1 MSKITKLF
9 LVDPVCHSR
18 APTMRAWLQAAAEIL
33 PKHFKEVEIWSME
46 CELEAPWLTWR
57 KIPRVSRFMPV
68 QFLFFRCIVWFL
80 FWRLP
85 KGERDRSFLQCTGE
99 HLPYADSRYI
109 HFWNICFSEI
119 AKKKPAEMCVKW
131 RDRLFRHF
139 AVLGERQAL
148 KPNATG
154 EWWCVSRGIA
164 APIKESAPSD
174 SHFCYL
180 PNSYDPKRF
189 NHGVREAARSEAR
202 SHYGIAEHEFVL
214 VFCSFGHFVRK
225 GLMQAVQTVN
235 RLSKLGYPV
244 RLLVFGGTER
254 AVSEFQALMKSE
266 GESQDSTHFAG
277 LVSPPEWHLSAGD
290 ALFFPSHFEAFSLV
304 EIEAAAL
311 GLRLYL
317 TAHPGSEM
325 ILKEGVNG
333 RLLPWDVE
341 GMVKILTD
349 EMESGAIRQTHD
361 ELGEALSP
369 PEYALALSQLY
380 ANAIERKERVAFTRS
395 N

>member
-1 MSKITKLF
+1 
-9 LVDPVCHSR
+9 
-18 APTMRAWLQAAAEIL
+18 MRAILQVATDVW
-33 PKHFKEVEIWSME
+33 PKHFVEVEIWSME
-46 CELEAPWLTWR
+46 CEIEAPWLKWR
-57 KIPRVSRFMPV
+57 KFPKISPFWAIQCAAFRFMA
-68 QFLFFRCIVWFL
+68 
-80 FWRLP
+80 WRAYKKLSLS
-85 KGERDRSFLQCTGE
+85 ELSDSFTQCSGE
-99 HLPYADSRYI
+99 HLPVVDVRYI
-109 HFWNICFSEI
+109 QFWNQTFVKISSEKPKEVKISLKDRILTRLAII
-119 AKKKPAEMCVKW
+119 AEK
-131 RDRLFRHF
+131 
-139 AVLGERQAL
+139 QAL

-174 SHFCYL
+174 SHFYYL
-180 PNSYDPKRF
+180 PNSYDPNRF
-189 NHGVREAARSEAR
+189 NHQVREAARREAR

-225 GLMQAVQTVN
+225 GLMQAVQSVN
-235 RLSKLGYPV
+235 RLCELGYPV

-266 GESQDSTHFAG
+266 GELQDSTHFAG
-277 LVSPPEWHLSAGD
+277 LISPPEWHLSAGD

-341 GMVKILTD
+341 GMVKILAD
-349 EMESGAIRQTHD
+349 EMESGAIHQTHR

-369 PEYALALSQLY
+369 SDYAIALSRLY
-380 ANAIERKERVAFTRS
+380 ANAIKRKESAAR
-395 N
+395 